1 METLIEF
8 KFLNSCFSSSNFSIR
23 GNSISVNST
32 LSPPYDLFKC
42 PTDQIGRFLAVG
54 ETLIGEQYWWRLT
67 RGIYIYI
74 YMYIHTYIHTC
85 TFIHIH
91 THSYTF
97 IHIHTHS
104 YTFIHIHTH
113 SYTFIHIHT
122 HSYTFI
128 HIYTYT
134 HIQRERERDTHN
146 YIIVYVKRGVGRRF
160 PGMGWLWM
168 VLTQELRRA
177 AGGIRTAPVAASMS
191 HVRGYIITSAT
202 CVSETHTPCVF

>member
-1 METLIEF
+1 MCIHIHSAERRRSAPPSLSTRVFQTSLVISEGGVIRLETLIEF

-97 IHIHTHS
+97 IHIHTH
-104 YTFIHIHTH
+104 
-113 SYTFIHIHT
+113 
-122 HSYTFI
+122 I

-134 HIQRERERDTHN
+134 ERERERYT
-146 YIIVYVKRGVGRRF
+146 
-160 PGMGWLWM
+160 
-168 VLTQELRRA
+168 
-177 AGGIRTAPVAASMS
+177 
-191 HVRGYIITSAT
+191 
-202 CVSETHTPCVF
+202 